1 MTIGIIELNDL
12 GIQVACDDEIVAIS
26 PGFALINNNGE
37 LLVGNDALKVTR
49 LLPSWNNNHFWNHL
63 NTNPIP
69 NARDSI
75 RHNADLAFAHLELLW
90 EELKGRV
97 DTVIFVVPSFYNRAS
112 LSLLLGMAEECGIP
126 TSGVVDLSIA
136 AACNQKLRD
145 ISLYLDIH
153 LHRITLTRLSNS
165 LNLSRTNYITV
176 CETGM
181 ATLLDRWA
189 SAVTNQF
196 IQVKR
201 YDPLHDAKSEQ
212 ALYDA
217 LPDWIHSFETKR
229 NNLFNLDIDGLK
241 QSVSISVEQLM
252 PACAPLYPQ
261 IIQAIRKQASI
272 NETSTLF
279 LSHRFNGV
287 PGIKDTLN
295 LLEKIELVEL
305 PSNAAIAGAFQHADK
320 IMSGG
325 GTITHVVNLPIKAA
339 SSADETVT
347 RNQATHLLYGDHAT
361 AIGRVFKLSEEIS
374 SGLIQDLSNPIC
386 SIYPK
391 GVHVYVDIH
400 KANKIKI
407 NGAPVTKQTTLKPGD
422 TISLGDQIMTL
433 ISVT

>member
-12 GIQVACDDEIVAIS
+12 GIQVSCDDEIVVTS
-26 PGFALINNNGE
+26 PGCALINNGE
-37 LLVGNDALKVTR
+37 LLVGTDALKLIR
-49 LLPSWNNNHFWNHL
+49 LLPSWTSNHFWNNL

-75 RHNADLAFAHLELLW
+75 RHNADLAFAHLELIW
-90 EELKGRV
+90 EEIRGRV
-97 DTVIFVVPSFYNRAS
+97 DRVVFVVPSFYNRTS

-126 TSGVVDLSIA
+126 TAGVVDLSIA
-136 AACNQKLRD
+136 ASCTQNLRD
-145 ISLYLDIH
+145 VSLYLDIH

-165 LNLSRTNYITV
+165 LNLSRTNHVTV

-189 SAVTNQF
+189 NAITKQF

-212 ALYDA
+212 ALYDQ
-217 LPDWIHSFETKR
+217 LPDWMQSFETKR
-229 NNLFNLDIDGLK
+229 NSLFNLDLDGLT
-241 QSVSISVEQLM
+241 QSVSISVDQLM

-261 IIQAIRKQASI
+261 IIQAIRKQASM

-295 LLEKIELVEL
+295 LLEKIELIEL
-305 PSNAAIAGAFQHADK
+305 PSNAAIAGTFKHVDK
-320 IMSGG
+320 IISEGG
-325 GTITHVVNLPIKAA
+325 AITHVVNLPIKAA
-339 SSADETVT
+339 SNLEETIT
-347 RNQATHLLYGDHAT
+347 TNQATHLLYGNHAT
-361 AIGRVFKLSEEIS
+361 AIGRVFKLAEDIS
-374 SGLIQDLSNPIC
+374 GGLTQDTSNPIC

-391 GVHVYVDIH
+391 GSSVYVDIH
-400 KANKIKI
+400 RANKIKI
-407 NGAPVTKQTTLKPGD
+407 NDVPAAEQTALKPGD
-422 TISLGDQIMTL
+422 TISLGDHTMTV
-433 ISVT
+433 ISAN